1 MKKARII
8 LGILCMITLIGG
20 GIYIYQGKKNVDTEG
35 PVLQAESDSITVS
48 IQATDQELIQDVSAV
63 DAQDGDVSDAILI
76 ENITKKEEG
85 ASNEFQIT
93 YVAFDRAN
101 NSGSLT
107 RTLFYEDYRQS
118 QFSLEQP
125 LRFPENQKL
134 SLLSYFKAE
143 DCLDG
148 DVSPFITLEGS
159 SDILKDEP
167 QKGFYDIKLS
177 VTNSVGDT
185 TELPLQVEIYEDSYE
200 EQSFRPAVV
209 LKHYIAYMEQGS
221 ELDTNAYLDHIQD
234 KGMKII
240 DFDKEEDKDEDEET
254 VQDTSMVNISEIHAE
269 SDVDI
274 NTPGVYSVVYTYT
287 SETTGYDCNTRLIV
301 VVE

>member
-8 LGILCMITLIGG
+8 LGIMCMITLIGG

-48 IQATDQELIQDVSAV
+48 IQATDQELIQEVSAV
-63 DAQDGDVSDAILI
+63 DGKDGDVSDAILI
-76 ENITKKEEG
+76 ENIIKKEDG
-85 ASNEFQIT
+85 AANEFQIT
-93 YVAFDRAN
+93 YVAFDNAN

-200 EQSFRPAVV
+200 EQTFRPTIV
-209 LKHYIAYMEQGS
+209 LKQYIVYVEQGS
-221 ELDTNAYLDHIQD
+221 ELDTNVYLDCVQD

-240 DFDKEEDKDEDEET
+240 DFDTREDKNEDEET
-254 VQDTSMVNISEIHAE
+254 IEDTSMVNISKVHAE

-274 NTPGVYSVVYTYT
+274 NTPGVYSVVYSYT
-287 SETTGYDCNTRLIV
+287 SETTGYDCNTRLVV